1 MRTAT
6 VVAKGTLTVFHG
18 VNYLLM
24 SEYHI
29 NRKRKPADA
38 PVDKAKPRA
47 DPPAKGEKTVAAS
60 PVAEFVKQ
68 GVAARYERKDIPAA
82 EKAWEQALPLL
93 GQPGVTPLDRYQV
106 YAGLGLIYGERKE
119 YAKCREFFAKAVA
132 ASREI
137 TDNRKPLS
145 YSHYNLACAEAL
157 LGDREAA
164 LASLRAALEAERQT
178 DRRRYV
184 KLAAGDDSFAALK
197 NEARFQALLKEFAEP
212 GKAGP

>member
-6 VVAKGTLTVFHG
+6 VVAKGTRTQFHG

-24 SEYHI
+24 NEFRI
-29 NRKRKPADA
+29 NPKQKPADA
-38 PVDKAKPRA
+38 PADKAKPKA
-47 DPPAKGEKTVAAS
+47 DLPAKGEKAAAS
-60 PVAEFVKQ
+60 PVEEFVKE
-68 GVAARYERKDIPAA
+68 GVAARYDRKDVPAA

-93 GQPGVTPLDRYQV
+93 ERPGVTPLDRYQV

-119 YAKCREFFAKAVA
+119 YAKCRDFFGKAVA
-132 ASREI
+132 ASSEI

-157 LGDREAA
+157 LGDKEAA

-184 KLAAGDDSFAALK
+184 KLAGGDESFAALK
-197 NEARFQALLKEFAEP
+197 DDARFKALLKEFDEP
-212 GKAGP
+212 AKAKP